1 MNAKTLAEL
10 ALKVWGALLILG
22 TLFSLPATVWMVWT
36 VPTGDPQAAFI
47 RASSIGYVL
56 NVVLQGLSGV
66 VVLVWADKIV
76 ALFESDVTPL
86 AIDASHAQLQVLA
99 FAIVG
104 IFVMIDGLQ
113 NAAATGF
120 VLVTMPDET
129 DTWSYMWQRQGEGMI
144 KGVVQIGAGAA
155 LVFGREALARGWSRL
170 RGQPAPD
177 PADPGGAG

>member
-10 ALKVWGALLILG
+10 ALKVWGAVLILG
-22 TLFSLPATVWMVWT
+22 TLLSLPATVWMVWT
-36 VPTGDPQAAFI
+36 VPTEDPQSALI
-47 RASSIGYVL
+47 RASSFGYVL
-56 NVVLQGLSGV
+56 NVIVQAVGGV

-76 ALFESDVTPL
+76 ALFEADVTPL

-104 IFVMIDGLQ
+104 IFVLIDGLQ

-120 VLVTMPDET
+120 ALVTMPDET
-129 DTWSYMWQRQGEGMI
+129 DTWSYMWQRQSEGMI

-155 LVFGREALARGWSRL
+155 LVFGRQALARGWSRL
-170 RGQPAPD
+170 RGQPAPE
-177 PADPGGAG
+177 PADPSGVG